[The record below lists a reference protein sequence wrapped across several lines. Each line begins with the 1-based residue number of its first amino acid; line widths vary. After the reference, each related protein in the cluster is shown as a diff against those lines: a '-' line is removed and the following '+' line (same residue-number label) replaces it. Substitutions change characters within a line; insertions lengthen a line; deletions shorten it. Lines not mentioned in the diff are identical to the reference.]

1 MNKTIFIIA
10 LVFAIIIGGGYFLI
24 NSNPQMK
31 LMAEKIGVI
40 NAPAPTPI
48 PANYNAVFCIF
59 DVSGSGKSIYSV
71 PIITVDFIRQI
82 ISAIAGKGYGELWLT
97 FVDRSALNNK
107 VLHFTV
113 PEKMNSFEYPI
124 RNSGERKGEFDK
136 RLAAFRADSIKN
148 VSELAVE
155 QQNYNTSKDLFL
167 KQCSD
172 MIVSGYALK
181 ERNEDYSD
189 VIGSLNAAIRSLATV
204 DSDSLHFRSIL
215 LLSDGVQD
223 IPAGDTK
230 QQLKEIPDDVL
241 LVTVNNSGSVNSV
254 VAGTSVEVDNLD
266 RGLDK
271 IIRVYKL
278 KK

>member
-1 MNKTIFIIA
+1 MNKSIFIIA
-10 LVFAIIIGGGYFLI
+10 IVIAALIGGGYLLI

-31 LMAEKIGVI
+31 SLAEKYGLI
-40 NAPAPTPI
+40 NPPIQTI
-48 PANYNAVFCIF
+48 PASYNAVFCIF
-59 DVSGSGKSIYSV
+59 DPSGSGKSTYSV

-82 ISAIAGKGYGELWLT
+82 ISAIAEKGYGELWLT
-97 FVDRSALNNK
+97 YVDRSALNNK

-113 PEKMNSFEYPI
+113 PEKMKLFEPPV

-155 QQNYNTSKDLFL
+155 LQNYNTSKELFL
-167 KQCSD
+167 NQCDD
-172 MIVSGYALK
+172 MIVSGYAPK
-181 ERNEDYSD
+181 KRYEDYSD

-223 IPAGDTK
+223 IPAGDAK
-230 QQLKEIPDDVL
+230 QQLKDIPSDIL